1 MSDALARVLAG
12 ATVVTPNRRLARH
25 LADAHDRA
33 QLAAGLRAWPAAQVL
48 PWTAW
53 IAAME
58 SEAVAAGAL
67 PALARLPPQATVQ
80 LWRASIETD
89 GTPLLDVAALAAS
102 AAEAWE
108 HVHAFGTGAES
119 WRAWAGGDDEPAAF
133 ARWAERYRGALAAH
147 GATDASTAADR
158 VARAAPAMPSWRG
171 RHVAFAGFID
181 MTPQARRVAEAL
193 VRAGANVDE
202 VPTVGAP
209 LAPARRAEFAS
220 TDDELVAALGW
231 ARREVERRP
240 EATVGI
246 VVPDLAQRLAG
257 VRTRASDVLGV
268 PPEGAGGVRSWN
280 VSLGEPL
287 DATPIVGTAV
297 DVLALAWS
305 TLPAGRAA
313 ALLRSAFLPGAGG
326 GRGESRARIERAWLE
341 RGLHRVRIVDA
352 ISALQRSE
360 DALAERFASVR
371 TVASRTRR
379 ATRHG
384 WVDAWREALRASG
397 WPGERPLA
405 SPEHQA
411 AGAFDGLLAAF
422 AALDATAAARA
433 EIAGDEALALLAEL
447 AAATPYQP
455 ESPPAPIQILGLIE
469 AIGLPFDALWVA
481 GMSDAAWPRSPR
493 PHPLLPVRWQR
504 ERGVPRSDAA
514 GELAW
519 AREVVAWFRRAAPVV
534 ITSHAANG
542 DDGPATHSALFADAE
557 AIVVDVPAT
566 AARRMFDARPAR
578 ERLADPV
585 APAPAPGERHRK
597 GSGLIEAQS
606 ACPFQAVAATRWRAD
621 AWPAAAIGL
630 TPMERGIL
638 VHAALAAFWRE
649 TRDHAALVA
658 LAARCRALRRR
669 ARARGPRS
677 DGRDRRRTLAP
688 RARGGARAR
697 GRTARAPA
705 RRAWLDAVEL
715 PRSPFTVVHVEHEE
729 RLVLGA
735 LELELRLDRLDELAD
750 GGAAIVDYKTGK
762 VSSPARWIAD
772 RPEATQLALYTLAR
786 RAAHP
791 LTGVRAVVLGQVR
804 PEDCK
809 AVGFYADETARWG
822 APPVRNP
829 GAGIVDWPA
838 HEARWSAL
846 MHGLADEFARGH
858 AAVAPR
864 DAAAC
869 RTCARQALCRVG
881 EASVP
886 EDDEEG
892 E

>member
-1 MSDALARVLAG
+1 MSDALGRALAG

-25 LADAHDRA
+25 LADVHDRA
-33 QLAAGLRAWPAAQVL
+33 QLAAGLRAWPAAHVL

-67 PALARLPPQATVQ
+67 PALARLPSHASVQ
-80 LWRASIETD
+80 LWRASIAAD
-89 GTPLLDVAALAAS
+89 GTPLLDDAALAAS

-108 HVHAFGTGAES
+108 HVHAWGTGAES

-158 VARAAPAMPSWRG
+158 VVRAAPAMPAWRG
-171 RHVAFAGFID
+171 RHVAFAGFVA

-193 VRAGANVDE
+193 VRAGANVDD
-202 VPTVGAP
+202 VSTVGAP
-209 LAPARRAEFAS
+209 LAPVRRAEFAS
-220 TDDELVAALGW
+220 SDDELVAALGW

-240 EATVGI
+240 ASTVGI

-257 VRTRASDVLGV
+257 VRARASDLLGV

-287 DATPIVGTAV
+287 DATPIVGAAV

-326 GRGESRARIERAWLE
+326 GARESRARIERVWLE
-341 RGLHRVRIVDA
+341 RGLHRVRLVDA

-360 DALAERFASVR
+360 DALAERLASVH

-384 WVDAWREALRASG
+384 WVDAWREGLRASG

-411 AGAFDGLLAAF
+411 AGAFDGLLVAF

-455 ESPPAPIQILGLIE
+455 EAPPAPIQILGLIE

-542 DDGPATHSALFADAE
+542 DDGPATRSALFADAE
-557 AIVVDVPAT
+557 TIAIDVPAT

-578 ERLADPV
+578 VRLVDPV

-606 ACPFQAVAATRWRAD
+606 ACPFQAVAAARWRAD

-658 LAARCRALRRR
+658 LAADPGPYADARERAARAAMAEIDDARWRRVPAAVRALEAGRL
-669 ARARGPRS
+669 ARLLG
-677 DGRDRRRTLAP
+677 
-688 RARGGARAR
+688 
-697 GRTARAPA
+697 
-705 RRAWLDAVEL
+705 AWLDAVEL
-715 PRSPFTVVHVEHEE
+715 PRSPFAVVHVEHEE

-786 RAAHP
+786 RADHP
-791 LTGVRAVVLGQVR
+791 FAGVRAVVLGQVR
-804 PEDCK
+804 PGDCK
-809 AVGFYADETARWG
+809 AVGVYADAAARWG
-822 APPVRNP
+822 APPMRNP

-838 HEARWSAL
+838 HEARWGAL
-846 MHGLADEFARGH
+846 MHGLADEFVRGH

-869 RTCARQALCRVG
+869 RSCARQALCRVG
-881 EASVP
+881 EVSVP
-886 EDDEEG
+886 EDEEEDE
-892 E
+892 

>member
-1 MSDALARVLAG
+1 MMSDALARARSG

-33 QLAAGLRAWPAAQVL
+33 QLAAGLRAWPTAQVL

-67 PALARLPPQATVQ
+67 PALARLPSHASVQ
-80 LWRASIETD
+80 LWRASIEAD
-89 GTPLLDVAALAAS
+89 GTPVLDDAALAAS
-102 AAEAWE
+102 AVEAWE

-147 GATDASTAADR
+147 AATDASSAADR
-158 VARAAPAMPSWRG
+158 VARAAAAMPSWRG

-181 MTPQARRVAEAL
+181 MTPQARRVAETL

-257 VRTRASDVLGV
+257 VRARASDVLGV
-268 PPEGAGGVRSWN
+268 PPEGAVGVRSWN

-297 DVLALAWS
+297 DVMALAWS

-313 ALLRSAFLPGAGG
+313 ALLRSAFLPGAGA
-326 GRGESRARIERAWLE
+326 RESRARVERIWLE

-352 ISALQRSE
+352 INALERSE
-360 DALAERFASVR
+360 DALAARLASVR

-379 ATRHG
+379 ATRRG

-447 AAATPYQP
+447 GAATPYQP

-469 AIGLPFDALWVA
+469 AIGLPFDALWIA

-493 PHPLLPVRWQR
+493 PHPLPPVRWQR

-519 AREVVAWFRRAAPVV
+519 AREVAAWFRRAAPVV

-557 AIVVDVPAT
+557 AIVVAVPAT
-566 AARRMFDARPAR
+566 AARRLFDARPAR

-597 GSGLIEAQS
+597 GSGLIESQS
-606 ACPFQAVAATRWRAD
+606 ACPFQAVAAARWRAD

-649 TRDHAALVA
+649 TRDHATLVA
-658 LAARCRALRRR
+658 LAGDAGRYADARERAARAAMAEIDDARWRRVPAAVRALEAGRL
-669 ARARGPRS
+669 ARVLG
-677 DGRDRRRTLAP
+677 
-688 RARGGARAR
+688 
-697 GRTARAPA
+697 
-705 RRAWLDAVEL
+705 AWLDAVEL

-729 RLVLGA
+729 RLALGA

-762 VSSPARWIAD
+762 VPSPARWIAD

-791 LTGVRAVVLGQVR
+791 LAGVRAVVLGQLR
-804 PEDCK
+804 PGDCK

-829 GAGIVDWPA
+829 EAGIVDWPA
-838 HEARWSAL
+838 HEARWRAL
-846 MHGLADEFARGH
+846 MHGLADGFARGH
-858 AAVAPR
+858 AAVDPR

-869 RTCARQALCRVG
+869 RACARQALCRVG
-881 EASVP
+881 EASAA

>member
-1 MSDALARVLAG
+1 MMSDALARARSG

-33 QLAAGLRAWPAAQVL
+33 QLAAGLRAWPTAQVL

-67 PALARLPPQATVQ
+67 PALARLPSHASVQ
-80 LWRASIETD
+80 LWRASIEAD
-89 GTPLLDVAALAAS
+89 GTPVLDDAALAAS
-102 AAEAWE
+102 AVEAWE

-147 GATDASTAADR
+147 AATDASSAADR
-158 VARAAPAMPSWRG
+158 VARAAAAMPSWRG

-181 MTPQARRVAEAL
+181 MTPQARRVAETL

-257 VRTRASDVLGV
+257 VRARASDVLGV
-268 PPEGAGGVRSWN
+268 PPEGAVGVRSWN

-287 DATPIVGTAV
+287 DATPIVGTAL
-297 DVLALAWS
+297 DLKALAWS

-313 ALLRSAFLPGAGG
+313 ALLRSAFLPGAGA
-326 GRGESRARIERAWLE
+326 RESRARVERIWLE

-352 ISALQRSE
+352 INALERSE
-360 DALAERFASVR
+360 DALAARLASVR

-379 ATRHG
+379 ATRRG

-447 AAATPYQP
+447 GAATPYQP

-469 AIGLPFDALWVA
+469 AIGLPFDALWIA

-519 AREVVAWFRRAAPVV
+519 AREVAAWFRRAAPVV

-557 AIVVDVPAT
+557 AIVVAVPAT
-566 AARRMFDARPAR
+566 AARRLFDARPAR

-597 GSGLIEAQS
+597 GSGLI
-606 ACPFQAVAATRWRAD
+606 
-621 AWPAAAIGL
+621 
-630 TPMERGIL
+630 
-638 VHAALAAFWRE
+638 
-649 TRDHAALVA
+649 
-658 LAARCRALRRR
+658 
-669 ARARGPRS
+669 
-677 DGRDRRRTLAP
+677 
-688 RARGGARAR
+688 
-697 GRTARAPA
+697 
-705 RRAWLDAVEL
+705 
-715 PRSPFTVVHVEHEE
+715 
-729 RLVLGA
+729 
-735 LELELRLDRLDELAD
+735 
-750 GGAAIVDYKTGK
+750 
-762 VSSPARWIAD
+762 
-772 RPEATQLALYTLAR
+772 
-786 RAAHP
+786 
-791 LTGVRAVVLGQVR
+791 
-804 PEDCK
+804 
-809 AVGFYADETARWG
+809 
-822 APPVRNP
+822 
-829 GAGIVDWPA
+829 
-838 HEARWSAL
+838 
-846 MHGLADEFARGH
+846 
-858 AAVAPR
+858 
-864 DAAAC
+864 
-869 RTCARQALCRVG
+869 
-881 EASVP
+881 
-886 EDDEEG
+886 
-892 E
+892 